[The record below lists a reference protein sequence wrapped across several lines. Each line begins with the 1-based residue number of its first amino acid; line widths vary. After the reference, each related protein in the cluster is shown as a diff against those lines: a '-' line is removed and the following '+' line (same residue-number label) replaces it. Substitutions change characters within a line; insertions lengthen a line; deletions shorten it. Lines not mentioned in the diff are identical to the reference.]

1 MLHLLNQYAEARELS
16 AKPGYETKEIRWLLV
31 FSPKGS
37 FLNVIRQGEGKRGLR
52 VPGCPSLSQPE
63 LKAAGTGARHFLVDN
78 LEVIALQTAKP
89 GEMPDEKLNAKHA
102 YFLGLLEAASV
113 DCKSLLAIAQ
123 SIASDGD
130 VIRGQL
136 HEQKAKPGDIA
147 TLAIATEGSAKWL
160 VHEPS
165 WRNWWSQFRAE
176 LTAKKRAKQSKG
188 SAVSLMRCLVSGEM
202 VNPAATHPKVKG
214 LTDVGGLM
222 AGDVF
227 ASFKQGSFQHFG
239 LPQAANAAMSE
250 EAAKQYVTAI
260 NDAIQNA
267 VRLADKKVAYW
278 YTGMEP
284 KDEKDEQVDP
294 ILEFLKPPAFE
305 AVHPEPK
312 KKKNRRS
319 ADTAPSKRDRVQ
331 GKVSATKLVERIRK
345 GGDPEVLKAGR
356 YVAMTVSA
364 NSGRVVLRN
373 VDEGRFGDLAKSIDD
388 WFDDLRIGS
397 LQAGYAKPPGF
408 ETLLTATLREQKPGE
423 DYRNWVAGTGP
434 AAASL
439 WSCALSIGEKPTD
452 RKPITDSVAR
462 SVLNQLRSSMLSGEV
477 ADALDNDSKTMP
489 KRRSAYYARMA
500 LLKAYLLRSPDV
512 DEKEK
517 VGPFLNEES
526 RNVAYQCG
534 RMLAV
539 FQHIQS
545 IQSGE
550 PKASFLDRYYA
561 TASTSPAMVM
571 PRIFSIARTHLKRI
585 KQRTLRDDLQ
595 TLLERIHSQ
604 INTMDSSLPT
614 MLLPIDQFQFQL
626 GFFQQQPFL
635 PTRDTMRRIRT
646 ARGYYVRSEQEA
658 AIANRLNEMLKE
670 SKHIQDIQYEPN
682 GFAVA
687 GDHLGLLPDWVVY
700 AKHSERPL
708 VIEHLG
714 LQGVPGYDARWKS
727 KEAVYHEHQI
737 VDWDAG
743 ESATAAGLL
752 VTSSESD
759 VQNLDE
765 FQARVES
772 AIAAL

>member
-1 MLHLLNQYAEARELS
+1 MLHLLNEYAEARELS
-16 AKPGYETKEIRWLLV
+16 SKPGYETKEIRWLLA
-31 FSPKGS
+31 FSAKGS
-37 FLNVIRQGEGKRGLR
+37 FLNVIRQGEGKRGLQ

-89 GEMPDEKLNAKHA
+89 EDVPDEKLKAKHA
-102 YFLGLLEAASV
+102 YFVGLLEAAST
-113 DCKSLLAIAQ
+113 DGQALLAIAQ
-123 SIASDGD
+123 SLASDGD
-130 VIRGQL
+130 TIRRQL

-147 TLAIATEGSAKWL
+147 TLAIADGGSAKWL
-160 VHEPS
+160 VHESS
-165 WRNWWSQFRAE
+165 WRDWWSRFRAD
-176 LTAKKRAKQSKG
+176 LTAKKRAKQSKA
-188 SAVSLMRCLVSGEM
+188 SAVSPMRCLVSGEM
-202 VNPAATHPKVKG
+202 IDPAATHPKIKG
-214 LTDVGGLM
+214 LTDVGGMM

-250 EAAKQYVTAI
+250 EAAKQYVTAM
-260 NDAIQNA
+260 NHAIQNA

-278 YTGMEP
+278 YTGREP
-284 KDEKDEQVDP
+284 KDDKGEAVDP
-294 ILEFLKPPAFE
+294 ILQFLMPPAYK
-305 AVHPEPK
+305 AIAREPK
-312 KKKNRRS
+312 KKSGQSPS
-319 ADTAPSKRDRVQ
+319 AAPTERERIQSE
-331 GKVSATKLVERIRK
+331 VSATKLIERIRK
-345 GGDPEVLKAGR
+345 GGDSEILKVGR
-356 YVAMTVSA
+356 YVAMTISA
-364 NSGRVVLRN
+364 NSGRVMLRN

-397 LQAGYAKPPGF
+397 LQAGYAKAPGF
-408 ETLLTATLREQKPGE
+408 ETLLTATLREQKSGE
-423 DYRNWVAGTGP
+423 DYKNWVAGTGP

-439 WSCALSIGEKPTD
+439 WSCALSSGDKPID

-462 SVLNQLRSSMLSGEV
+462 SVLNQLRSSMLSGKV

-526 RNVAYQCG
+526 KNVAYQCG

-545 IQSGE
+545 VQSGE

-604 INTMDSSLPT
+604 INTMDSALPT

-635 PTRDTMRRIRT
+635 PTRDTMRRVRT
-646 ARGYYVRSEQEA
+646 ARGYYVRSDQEA
-658 AIANRLNEMLKE
+658 AIANRLNEMLNE
-670 SKHIQDIQYEPN
+670 SKQIQDIQYEPN

-687 GDHLGLLPDWVVY
+687 GDRLGLLPDWVVY

-727 KEAVYHEHQI
+727 KEAVYHEHKI
-737 VDWDAG
+737 VDWDAE